1 MPPAESL
8 NITRNTF
15 HKVEWKRHSM
25 HHLSSSIFSTVPAPS
40 KLWRACAPQVSSKY
54 REQWPPLKMIWL
66 SMWWWC
72 LSPQCTV
79 KDCSHTTWLD
89 SITRHDQK
97 RALLLFWRSEWSP
110 ALPAALPD
118 TFKMEGE
125 MSGSPTLESPIHQT
139 IVTGS
144 GGPTAAQAI
153 WNGTLG
159 DTDTSSGSTVK

>member
-1 MPPAESL
+1 MRWNKRGTQCIICPVASL
-8 NITRNTF
+8 PQCQP
-15 HKVEWKRHSM
+15 HP
-25 HHLSSSIFSTVPAPS
+25 SSP
-40 KLWRACAPQVSSKY
+40 RACAPQASRKY
-54 REQWPPLKMIWL
+54 TEQRPPLEMIWL
-66 SMWWWC
+66 YMRSWSLNPW
-72 LSPQCTV
+72 CTV
-79 KDCSHTTWLD
+79 KDHSHTMWLP

-97 RALLLFWRSEWSP
+97 RALLLFWCSKWPP
-110 ALPAALPD
+110 ALAAALPD

-153 WNGTLG
+153 WNGALG